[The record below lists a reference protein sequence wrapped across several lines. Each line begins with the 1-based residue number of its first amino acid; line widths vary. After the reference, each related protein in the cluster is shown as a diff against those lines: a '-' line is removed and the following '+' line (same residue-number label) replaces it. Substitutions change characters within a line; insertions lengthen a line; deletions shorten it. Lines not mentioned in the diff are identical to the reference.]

1 MPNAIISTFLK
12 EGLLPLVAFLLKNN
26 YKIFSSGGTYKHIL
40 NLLNVSKHDN
50 ISEVSELTQF
60 PEILGGRVKT
70 LHPKIYG
77 GLLSTNSTEHQKQIF
92 DLGIPSFDLVVVNLY
107 PFADMVSSD
116 CDEDTAIE
124 NIDIGGVSLI
134 RAAAKNYNRVCLLT
148 NPQQYQEYINLV
160 NNKQLD
166 ASKRKA
172 FALEGFRTTMKYDTA
187 ITNYFSGNTISKLKY
202 GANPQQ
208 QPSYLEQNGAFNI
221 LNGNIGFINVL
232 DFIHGFLIV
241 REIEDIVGIPTAV
254 SMKHTSPAGIA
265 IGTPLD
271 DTDRILTDTVDTDLT
286 PMANAF
292 IKSRNCDPLSSFGDF
307 IVCSN
312 TVDVETA
319 RQIKRFVSD
328 GIMAPA
334 YTEEALE
341 LLKSKKGG
349 KYIIVEASME
359 YYNRLNNSGWE
370 ESKKLYGVELR
381 QPNNKYRITREQ
393 FPEDMTDDV
402 YYSIVAANTS
412 MKYTQSN
419 NIAVAY
425 NGQVIG
431 IGSGQQNRVDCVRL
445 ACKKANRWVNRR
457 SKVCVEM
464 YVGLKKTR
472 PKFQDRINIIYQWL
486 ENVDIKGDY
495 KLVLASDGFFPFSD
509 NIEVANGFNVK
520 YMVQPGGSM
529 RDDDVDKAC
538 KKCEIS
544 MYKTD
549 NRMFYH

>member
-50 ISEVSELTQF
+50 VSEVSELTQF

-92 DLGIPSFDLVVVNLY
+92 DLGIPSFDLAVVNLY
-107 PFADMVSSD
+107 PFTDMVSSG

-172 FALEGFRTTMKYDTA
+172 FALEGFRTTMEYDTS

-221 LNGNIGFINVL
+221 LNGNVGFINVL

-286 PMANAF
+286 PMACAF

-307 IVCSN
+307 IICSN

-319 RQIKRFVSD
+319 RQVKRFISD

-341 LLKSKKGG
+341 ILKSKKGG

-359 YYNRLNNSGWE
+359 YYNRLTDSGWE
-370 ESKKLYGVELR
+370 ESKKLYGVELK

-393 FPEDMTDDV
+393 FPEDMSDDV

-425 NGQVIG
+425 NGHVIG

-464 YVGLKKTR
+464 YVGLKKIR
-472 PKFQDRINIIYQWL
+472 PKFQDRINMVYQWL
-486 ENVDIKGDY
+486 EMVDMKGDY
-495 KLVLASDGFFPFSD
+495 ELVLASDGFFPFSD

-538 KKCEIS
+538 DKFGIS
-544 MYKTD
+544 MYKTN